1 MPKND
6 QQILKQCPCHRDSE
20 EPKGRGIGY
29 CSLEEEMEC
38 TGEVQFCENPQ
49 ALKEYLLDRG
59 LGWQEKKRKN
69 GFKKLL
75 QIIDRLIK
83 ATLSFLTQ
91 K

>member
-1 MPKND
+1 MPKD
-6 QQILKQCPCHRDSE
+6 GQQILKQCPCHRDSE
-20 EPKGRGIGY
+20 EPERGGIGY
-29 CSLEEEMEC
+29 CSLDEEMQC

-59 LGWQEKKRKN
+59 LGWREKKRKN
-69 GFKKLL
+69 RLKKLL

-83 ATLSFLTQ
+83 STLPFLTS

>member
-1 MPKND
+1 MPKKE

-20 EPKGRGIGY
+20 EPAGGETGY
-29 CSLEEEMEC
+29 CSLDEEKQC
-38 TGEVQFCENPQ
+38 SGEVQFCENPQ

-69 GFKKLL
+69 RFKQLL

-83 ATLSFLTQ
+83 STFFFLTP